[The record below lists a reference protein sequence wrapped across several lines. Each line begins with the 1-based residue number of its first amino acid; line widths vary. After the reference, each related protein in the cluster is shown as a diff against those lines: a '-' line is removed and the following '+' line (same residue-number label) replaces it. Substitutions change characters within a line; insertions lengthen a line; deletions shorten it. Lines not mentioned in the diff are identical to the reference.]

1 MIAFVM
7 MGVLAVLGFL
17 CVSEV
22 VPTLAQGQKARTA
35 LKAPK
40 TEPIVFNP
48 APKARAASKF
58 DIVVPPSYRPLP
70 AARPHS

>member
-22 VPTLAQGQKARTA
+22 VPVIAKAQRTHTHA
-35 LKAPK
+35 KGTAKHPS
-40 TEPIVFNP
+40 P
-48 APKARAASKF
+48 ATTVCRPRRNSKL
-58 DIVVPPSYRPLP
+58 DMVVPPSYRPFP
-70 AARPHS
+70 ATRPNS